1 MEFPWLVW
9 LETCESTNTWALHHA
24 DQLYGGQVIYT
35 QAQTR
40 GRGQYN
46 RTWQSP
52 KGVLTASFILPQS
65 PAIVAPSVQAGIAVM
80 RALSGLRPTVERHLQ
95 LKWPN
100 DVMAQGKKLA
110 GILCEGRS
118 PWLVVGLG
126 LNRCVDVEAMGLP
139 QAISLHT
146 LLHSPQAVPTDLELL
161 AAIRAELLWCW
172 QQSQGV
178 QITAQQDFLRGRS
191 LTLVQGEQRWQGIGV
206 GISDRGT
213 LQVRL
218 NNGELREF
226 SSGHVLYSSDRAP

>member
-1 MEFPWLVW
+1 MAFPWLVW

-80 RALSGLRPTVERHLQ
+80 RALSGLRPAVDRHLQ

-110 GILCEGRS
+110 GILCESRS
-118 PWLVVGLG
+118 PWLVVGVG
-126 LNRCVDVEAMGLP
+126 LNRCVDVEAMGFP
-139 QAISLHT
+139 QAMSLHT
-146 LLHSPQAVPTDLELL
+146 LLDPCEAVPTDLELL

-172 QQSQGV
+172 QQPQWAGV
-178 QITAQQDFLRGRS
+178 AAERDFLRGRS
-191 LTLVQGEQRWQGIGV
+191 LTLVQGEQIWQGIGV
-206 GISDRGT
+206 GIGDRGT
-213 LQVRL
+213 LQVCL
-218 NNGELREF
+218 SNGEVREF
-226 SSGHVLYSSDRAP
+226 SSGHVIYAP

>member
-1 MEFPWLVW
+1 MAFPWLVW

-46 RTWQSP
+46 RAWQSP

-65 PAIVAPSVQAGIAVM
+65 AAIAAPSVQAGIAVM

-110 GILCEGRS
+110 GILCESRS
-118 PWLVVGLG
+118 PWLVVGVG
-126 LNRCVDVEAMGLP
+126 LNRCVDVETMGLP
-139 QAISLHT
+139 QAMSLHR
-146 LLHSPQAVPTDLELL
+146 LLDPCEAVPTDLELL

-172 QQSQGV
+172 QR
-178 QITAQQDFLRGRS
+178 AQCAAVAAERDFLRGRS
-191 LTLVQGEQRWQGIGV
+191 LTLVQGEQRWQGIGL

-218 NNGELREF
+218 SNGEVREF
-226 SSGHVLYSSDRAP
+226 SSGHVIYGS

>member
-1 MEFPWLVW
+1 MAFSWLVW

-24 DQLYGGQVIYT
+24 DQLYAGQVIYT
-35 QAQTR
+35 QAQTQ

-46 RTWQSP
+46 RAWHSP

-80 RALSGLRPTVERHLQ
+80 RALSGLRPGVERHLQ

-110 GILCEGRS
+110 GILCESRS
-118 PWLVVGLG
+118 PWLVVGVG
-126 LNRCVDVEAMGLP
+126 LNRCVDVEAMGML
-139 QAISLHT
+139 QAMSLHR
-146 LLHSPQAVPTDLELL
+146 LLDPSEAVPTDLELL
-161 AAIRAELLWCW
+161 AAMRAELLWCW
-172 QQSQGV
+172 QQQQWVGV
-178 QITAQQDFLRGRS
+178 AAEQDFLRGRS
-191 LTLVQGEQRWQGIGV
+191 LTLVQGAQRWQGIGV

-218 NNGELREF
+218 TNGEVREF
-226 SSGHVLYSSDRAP
+226 SSGHVIYAP

>member
-1 MEFPWLVW
+1 MTFPWLVW
-9 LETCESTNTWALHHA
+9 LETCESTNTWALQHA

-35 QAQTR
+35 QAQTH

-46 RTWQSP
+46 RSWQSP

-65 PAIVAPSVQAGIAVM
+65 RTIAAPSLQAGIAVM
-80 RALSGLRPTVERHLQ
+80 RALSALRPQVDRELQ

-100 DVMAQGKKLA
+100 DVIARGKKLA
-110 GILCEGRS
+110 GILCESRS
-118 PWLVVGLG
+118 PWLVVGIG
-126 LNRCVDVEAMGLP
+126 LNRCVDVAAMGLP

-146 LLHSPQAVPTDLELL
+146 LLYPSQEVPTDLELL

-172 QQSQGV
+172 QGLQWAGIS
-178 QITAQQDFLRGRS
+178 AERDFLRGRS
-191 LTLVQGEQRWQGIGV
+191 LTLVQGEQEWQGIGV

-218 NNGELREF
+218 SNGEVREF
-226 SSGHVLYSSDRAP
+226 SSGHVIYNP

>member
-1 MEFPWLVW
+1 MDFPWLVW

-24 DQLYGGQVIYT
+24 DQLYSGQVIYT

-46 RTWQSP
+46 RPWQSP
-52 KGVLTASFILPQS
+52 QGVLTASFILPYS
-65 PAIVAPSVQAGIAVM
+65 PAIVAPSIQAGIAVM
-80 RALSGLRPTVERHLQ
+80 RALSGLRPALDRHLQ

-110 GILCEGRS
+110 GILCERCS
-118 PWLVVGLG
+118 PWLVVGVG

-139 QAISLHT
+139 QAMSLHQ
-146 LLHSPQAVPTDLELL
+146 LLDPWEAVPTDLELL
-161 AAIRAELLWCW
+161 ATIRAELLWCW
-172 QQSQGV
+172 QRSQWVGV
-178 QITAQQDFLRGRS
+178 AAQRDFLRGRS
-191 LTLVQGEQRWQGIGV
+191 LTLVQGEQRWQGIGL

-218 NNGELREF
+218 TNGEVREF
-226 SSGHVLYSSDRAP
+226 SSGHVIYSP

>member
-1 MEFPWLVW
+1 MAFPWLVW

-80 RALSGLRPTVERHLQ
+80 RALRALRPAVDRHLQ

-110 GILCEGRS
+110 GILCESRS
-118 PWLVVGLG
+118 PWLVVGVG
-126 LNRCVDVEAMGLP
+126 LNRCVDVAAMGLP
-139 QAISLHT
+139 HAISLHT
-146 LLHSPQAVPTDLELL
+146 LLDASQEIPTDLELL
-161 AAIRAELLWCW
+161 GAIRSELLWCW
-172 QQSQGV
+172 QQQ
-178 QITAQQDFLRGRS
+178 QRIALAEQQDFLRERS
-191 LTLVQGEQRWQGIGV
+191 LTLVQGKQRWQGIGV

-218 NNGELREF
+218 TNGEVREF
-226 SSGHVLYSSDRAP
+226 SSGHVIYAP